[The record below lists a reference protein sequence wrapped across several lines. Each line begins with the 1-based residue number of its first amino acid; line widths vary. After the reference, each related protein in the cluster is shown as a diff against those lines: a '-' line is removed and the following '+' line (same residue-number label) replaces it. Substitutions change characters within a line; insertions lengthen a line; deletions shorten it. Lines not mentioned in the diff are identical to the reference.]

1 MLTLVKS
8 HGELADLSEAELVE
22 LARQGGENAIRLL
35 IERNNQRLFRA
46 ARSVLRNDG
55 EAEDVVQ
62 ETYVKAFTALA
73 SFRGEA
79 SFSTWLTRIALN
91 EAVSRLRRRKPTSEL
106 EALDQAVSAD
116 AGLVSL
122 FPLSLAPLPADM
134 EAARS
139 EMRQL
144 LETAIDGLPEGFRTV
159 FVLRDVEGLS
169 TEETAEHLNIKPETV
184 KTRLHRARRMLRVV
198 LEEQLRGS
206 FAELY
211 PFDGARCAH
220 MADRLIAVLRG
231 AQNVDSW
238 GDRLPPP

>member
-1 MLTLVKS
+1 MLTVLKPRN
-8 HGELADLSEAELVE
+8 DTRTLSDAELVE
-22 LARQGGENAIRLL
+22 LARQGGENAIRTL

-46 ARSVLRNDG
+46 ARSVLRNDS

-91 EAVSRLRRRKPTSEL
+91 EAVSRLRRRRKNSDL

-122 FPLSLAPLPADM
+122 FPLSLVPLPADT

-139 EMRQL
+139 EMRQM

-169 TEETAEHLNIKPETV
+169 TEETADHLALKPETV
-184 KTRLHRARRMLRVV
+184 KTRLHRARRMLRAV
-198 LEEQLRGS
+198 LEEELRGS

-211 PFDGARCAH
+211 PFDGARCVH
-220 MADRLIAVLRG
+220 MADRVIAKLKQ
-231 AQNVDSW
+231 A
-238 GDRLPPP
+238 

>member
-1 MLTLVKS
+1 MLTVLKPRS
-8 HGELADLSEAELVE
+8 DTRTLSDAELVE
-22 LARQGGENAIRLL
+22 LARQGGENAIRTL

-46 ARSVLRNDG
+46 ARSVLRNDS

-62 ETYVKAFTALA
+62 ETYVKAFTVLK

-79 SFSTWLTRIALN
+79 SFSTWLTRITLN
-91 EAVSRLRRRKPTSEL
+91 EAVSRLRRRRKNSDL

-122 FPLSLAPLPADM
+122 FPLSLVPLPADT

-139 EMRQL
+139 EMRQM

-169 TEETAEHLNIKPETV
+169 TEETADHLALKPETV
-184 KTRLHRARRMLRVV
+184 KTRLHRARRMLRAV
-198 LEEQLRGS
+198 LEEELRGS

-211 PFDGARCAH
+211 PFDGARCVH
-220 MADRLIAVLRG
+220 MADRVIAKLKQ
-231 AQNVDSW
+231 A
-238 GDRLPPP
+238 